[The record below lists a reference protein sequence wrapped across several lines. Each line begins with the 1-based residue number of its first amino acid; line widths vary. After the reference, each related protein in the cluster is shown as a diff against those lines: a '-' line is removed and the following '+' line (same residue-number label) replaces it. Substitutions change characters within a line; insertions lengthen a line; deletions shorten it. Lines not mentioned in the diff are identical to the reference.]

1 MPRMA
6 PQATRVAAEAKFFA
20 EKEKKAAAGLAAAER
35 AAAERAAAEQ
45 EAAVTLAVGLGR
57 GWVAAAIEDWVC
69 SQEAAARHI
78 QKAARHHHDQ
88 QSVAKASGHH
98 PRKNECIIS

>member
-20 EKEKKAAAGLAAAER
+20 EKEKKAAAGL